1 MLWPAALAPWLL
13 GIAGAIYAIA
23 AMLLSIG
30 FTGAAIGVW
39 RDDGDRSAR
48 RMFTYSL
55 LYLFLIFSLLLL
67 DRAGGGVM

>member
-1 MLWPAALAPWLL
+1 
-13 GIAGAIYAIA
+13 
-23 AMLLSIG
+23 MLLSIG